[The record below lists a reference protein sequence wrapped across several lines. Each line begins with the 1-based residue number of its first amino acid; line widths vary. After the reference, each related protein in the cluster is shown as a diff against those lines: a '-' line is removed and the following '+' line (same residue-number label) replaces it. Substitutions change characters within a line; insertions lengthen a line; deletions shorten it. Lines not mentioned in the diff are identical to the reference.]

1 MPDRLQLC
9 RSLLFVPGSAQKRF
23 DKAANLPADAIIFD
37 LEDAVAP
44 GEKNTARQRVITAL
58 ESGVFSSKQV
68 IVRVN
73 GLSTPW
79 FEEDIKAMVAVG
91 QTAIMLPK
99 CESVEDIQTTKSFFN
114 KAEIPL
120 FVIIET
126 AKGVLAAPSISNAL
140 TTLDSMCFG
149 HVDFAADMALNESDA
164 SAGVIY
170 HSRCQIALAA
180 RAFGVL
186 PIDNVCLDV
195 SNEQAIREEA
205 ILGMKLGYAG
215 KLCIH
220 PAQISI
226 VNEVYTPTL
235 EQVEKATAILAA
247 WDEAQQQGQGVFV
260 YQNKMIDLPVIR
272 AQESILKRFQ
282 AANK

>member
-9 RSLLFVPGSAQKRF
+9 RSLLFVPGSAQKRI

-44 GEKNTARQRVITAL
+44 GEKKTARQRVITAL
-58 ESGVFSSKQV
+58 ESGAFSSKQV

-126 AKGVLAAPSISNAL
+126 AKGVLAASSISNAL

>member
-1 MPDRLQLC
+1 
-9 RSLLFVPGSAQKRF
+9 
-23 DKAANLPADAIIFD
+23 
-37 LEDAVAP
+37 
-44 GEKNTARQRVITAL
+44 
-58 ESGVFSSKQV
+58 
-68 IVRVN
+68 
-73 GLSTPW
+73 
-79 FEEDIKAMVAVG
+79 
-91 QTAIMLPK
+91 
-99 CESVEDIQTTKSFFN
+99 
-114 KAEIPL
+114 
-120 FVIIET
+120 
-126 AKGVLAAPSISNAL
+126 
-140 TTLDSMCFG
+140 
-149 HVDFAADMALNESDA
+149 
-164 SAGVIY
+164 
-170 HSRCQIALAA
+170 
-180 RAFGVL
+180 
-186 PIDNVCLDV
+186 LDV

-220 PAQISI
+220 PAQINI

>member
-9 RSLLFVPGSAQKRF
+9 RSLLFVPGSAQKRI

-58 ESGVFSSKQV
+58 ESGAFSSKQV

-126 AKGVLAAPSISNAL
+126 AKGVLAASGISNAL